1 MEKFLIKEGEIKE
14 EKKNTTRAHKLWR
27 VIIINVIIIILQ
39 SFVRG
44 PLEWKWGPFLYNV
57 FPPLT
62 INAKYW
68 KLGKEIALEQDK
80 RFKNEGIII
89 ISLFLYLFILKKH
102 HSKV

>member
-27 VIIINVIIIILQ
+27 VIIINVIIIIILE

-57 FPPLT
+57 FFPLQLMQN
-62 INAKYW
+62 IES
-68 KLGKEIALEQDK
+68 LGRRLHLNKIRDLRTKE
-80 RFKNEGIII
+80 
-89 ISLFLYLFILKKH
+89 S
-102 HSKV
+102 